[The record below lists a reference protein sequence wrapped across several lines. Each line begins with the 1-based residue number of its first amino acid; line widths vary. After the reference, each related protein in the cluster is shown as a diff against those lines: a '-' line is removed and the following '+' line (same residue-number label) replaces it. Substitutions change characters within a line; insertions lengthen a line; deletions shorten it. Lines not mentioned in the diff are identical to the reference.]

1 MNISSFSNVMP
12 TPQPQQM
19 EPAMRAMTQAQDL
32 SKDLVKANVEAML
45 SLGKMDYIGTI
56 VDMYV

>member
-1 MNISSFSNVMP
+1 MSQP
-12 TPQPQQM
+12 PQT
-19 EPAMRAMTQAQDL
+19 EPAMRAINQAQDL